1 MNSTY
6 MLATAALVA
15 VLALSGMVGPAAA
28 QPPVILAQYGGSYG
42 GSFDRDSCIQSCQ
55 DWIGAYAWGF
65 RGGYGGYSSYQ
76 YAQCIQDCDSR
87 FWNEFDRKMDDLN
100 QR

>member
-1 MNSTY
+1 

-28 QPPVILAQYGGSYG
+28 QPPVVLAQYGGSYG

-55 DWIGAYAWGF
+55 DWIGVYQWGG
-65 RGGYGGYSSYQ
+65 RGGYSSYL
-76 YAQCIQDCDSR
+76 YARCIQDCDSR
-87 FWNEFDRKMDDLN
+87 FWNEFDRKMDDLK
-100 QR
+100 QQ